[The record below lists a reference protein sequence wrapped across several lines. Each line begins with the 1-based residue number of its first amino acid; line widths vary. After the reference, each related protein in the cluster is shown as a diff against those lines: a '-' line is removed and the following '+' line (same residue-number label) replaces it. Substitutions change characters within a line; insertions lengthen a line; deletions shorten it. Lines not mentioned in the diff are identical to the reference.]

1 MGRRSFDVRD
11 LAEILEHWH
20 RGRPI
25 AAIGR
30 SLGVDRKTIRKYAA
44 LAAGAGFAPGEGPGP
59 PGGWAAWLD
68 AEHPALRARS
78 RRGPTVEELEGYRE
92 EILALL
98 EHVTP
103 TTAWRRL
110 RAAERGERRLRASL
124 ASFRRWLHRCLPE
137 HAERAAAGR
146 VTVRRPDPPPGEE
159 GQVDYGALGLWPDPR
174 TGRRRLV
181 HAFVLVL
188 AHSRHLFA
196 RAVLRLDQRTWLEC
210 HAAAFTFFQGAPRRL
225 VPDNL
230 KSGVVRPDLYDPG
243 LNRGYAE
250 LAQHYGC
257 LIDPAR
263 AKHPRDKPRVERA
276 MPYVRDAFW
285 RGRAFAGL
293 DEMNAALERWC
304 LAEAGQ
310 RVHGTTGQRPLEVF
324 RLVER
329 PALLPLPAAPFEP
342 AVWTQ
347 AVVGRDAHVQAGG
360 AWYTVPYPYVGR
372 TLAVRLTATLV
383 QCYAE
388 HRLVK
393 THPRVPK
400 GHRRTDWDDYPPEK
414 AAFFRRTPAW
424 CREQAGPLGP
434 AVAAAVAAALA
445 EGTLAGLRQ
454 AQGLLRL
461 GERYGA
467 ARLDAACARAL
478 AFGDPGLR
486 TVRTVLERG
495 LEGGAAPPEAP
506 PAAAGAY
513 LRGPAELLA
522 APRGREEGPPW
533 PR

>member
-1 MGRRSFDVRD
+1 
-11 LAEILEHWH
+11 
-20 RGRPI
+20 
-25 AAIGR
+25 
-30 SLGVDRKTIRKYAA
+30 
-44 LAAGAGFAPGEGPGP
+44 
-59 PGGWAAWLD
+59 
-68 AEHPALRARS
+68 
-78 RRGPTVEELEGYRE
+78 
-92 EILALL
+92 
-98 EHVTP
+98 VTP

-110 RAAERGERRLRASL
+110 HGEAGEGRLRASL
-124 ASFRRWLHRCLPE
+124 ASFRRWLHRCVP
-137 HAERAAAGR
+137 ERADRAQAAR

-159 GQVDYGALGLWPDPR
+159 GQVDYGALGLWPDPQ

-196 RAVLRLDQRTWLEC
+196 RAVLRLDHATWLAC
-210 HAAAFTFFQGAPRRL
+210 HAAAFAFFQGAPRRL

-230 KSGVVRPDLYDPG
+230 KSGVVRPDLYDPR

-276 MPYVRDAFW
+276 MPFVRDSFW
-285 RGRAFAGL
+285 RGRAFGSL
-293 DEMNAALERWC
+293 EEVNTALERWC
-304 LAEAGQ
+304 LEEAGR
-310 RVHGTTGQRPLEVF
+310 RVHGTTGQRPLDVF
-324 RLVER
+324 RLAER

-400 GHRRTDWDDYPPEK
+400 GHRRTDWDDYPPHK
-414 AAFFRRTPAW
+414 AAFFRRTPEW
-424 CREQAGPLGP
+424 CRAQAAQLGP
-434 AVAAAVAAALA
+434 AVGAAVGAAVE

-461 GERYGA
+461 AERYGT

-486 TVRTVLERG
+486 TVRTILERG
-495 LEGGAAPPEAP
+495 LEGGAAPPAP
-506 PAAAGAY
+506 AAVAAGAY

-522 APRGREEGPPW
+522 ARLAGPRGGDAPGREEA
-533 PR
+533 RT

>member
-20 RGRPI
+20 RGRPVK
-25 AAIGR
+25 AVAR

-44 LAAGAGFAPGEGPGP
+44 LAAAAGFAPGGGAGP

-68 AEHPALRARS
+68 ATHPDLRERS
-78 RRGPTVEELEGYRE
+78 RRGPTVAELEGRRE
-92 EILALL
+92 EILRLL
-98 EHVTP
+98 EDVTP

-110 RAAERGERRLRASL
+110 HGAGGLRASL
-124 ASFRRWLHRCLPE
+124 ASFRRYLHRFVP
-137 HAERAAAGR
+137 ERADRARAAR
-146 VTVRRPDPPPGEE
+146 VTVRRPDPPPGDEA
-159 GQVDYGALGLWPDPR
+159 QVDYGALGLWPDPQ
-174 TGRRRLV
+174 TGTRRLV
-181 HAFVLVL
+181 HAFVVVL
-188 AHSRHLFA
+188 AHSWHLFA

-210 HAAAFTFFQGAPRRL
+210 HAAAFAFFGAAPRRL

-230 KSGVVRPDLYDPG
+230 KSGVVRPDLYDPR

-250 LAQHYGC
+250 LAEHYGC

-263 AKHPRDKPRVERA
+263 AAHPRDKPRVERA
-276 MPYVRDAFW
+276 MPFVRDAFW
-285 RGRAFAGL
+285 RGRAFASL
-293 DEMNAALERWC
+293 EEMNAALERWC
-304 LAEAGQ
+304 LTEAGG
-310 RVHGTTGQRPLEVF
+310 RVHGTTGQRPLKVF
-324 RLVER
+324 RQVER
-329 PALLPLPAAPFEP
+329 PAMLPLPAAPYEP
-342 AVWTQ
+342 AVWTA
-347 AVVGRDAHVQAGG
+347 AVVGRDAHVRAGW

-372 TLAVRLTATLV
+372 TLAVRLTAGLV
-383 QCYAE
+383 QCFAE

-400 GHRRTDWDDYPPEK
+400 GHRRTDWDDYPPHK

-424 CREQAGPLGP
+424 CREQAGQLGP
-434 AVAAAVAAALA
+434 AVGAAVAAVLA
-445 EGTLAGLRQ
+445 DGTLHHLRQ

-486 TVRTVLERG
+486 TVRTILERG
-495 LEGGAAPPEAP
+495 LEGAGAPPAAA

-513 LRGPAELLA
+513 LRGPAELLGGA
-522 APRGREEGPPW
+522 CGGPGGRP
-533 PR
+533 